1 MMKSRAIWALPA
13 LAALFLIAGCNGNK
27 AVIKGELKGAA
38 DTTVVVSRL
47 NVNKLEAVDTIRTDK
62 NGKFTCKENIPVGR
76 PQFYYL
82 SYNGRNFASL
92 VLLPKD
98 KITITADT
106 LGNATIEGSEETD
119 LMNQANATFNASQKS
134 FDSLSTLLAV
144 AVADTDIHS
153 LKRQMGQVYVNQ
165 KRNALREAMGHPFN
179 ISSVMVLYQ
188 QFGDLPIFA
197 DYRDGITFKSIRDSL
212 IKVYPKSEYV
222 AALGREITSR
232 MGTFELQNKI
242 RNAQQVS
249 FPEIEQPD
257 INAKMQKLSALEGK
271 VIVLFFWSYSQTDH
285 KFFNNDLKGIY
296 SKYHDRG
303 LEIYQVSLDID
314 KAEWASVVRA
324 QKIPWISVCDGLGN
338 YSPSVAAYN
347 ITKIPSLFLFGKDGV
362 IKARDIFDIAKLDS
376 SISGLL

>member
-1 MMKSRAIWALPA
+1 MRNRAILALPA
-13 LAALFLIAGCNGNK
+13 LAALLLIAGCNGNK
-27 AVIKGELKGAA
+27 AVIKGELEGAA

-47 NVNKLEAVDTIRTDK
+47 NVNQLQAVDTIRTDK
-62 NGKFTCKENIPVGR
+62 NGRFTCKESIPAGR

-98 KITITADT
+98 RITVKADT
-106 LGNATIEGSEETD
+106 LGNSTIEGSEETD
-119 LMNQANATFNASQKS
+119 LMNQANATFNSSLKS

-144 AVADTDIHS
+144 AVADTDVHS

-165 KRNALREAMGHPFN
+165 KRNALRQAMGHPFN
-179 ISSVMVLYQ
+179 ISSIMVLYQ

-197 DYRDGITFKSIRDSL
+197 DYRDAITFKSIHDSL
-212 IKVYPKSEYV
+212 MKVYPKSEYV
-222 AALGREITSR
+222 EALGSEIASR
-232 MGTFELQNKI
+232 MSNFELQNKLQ
-242 RNAQQVS
+242 NATQVS
-249 FPEIEQPD
+249 FPEIEMPD
-257 INAKMQKLSALEGK
+257 INAKMQKLSSLEGK
-271 VIVLFFWSYSQTDH
+271 VIVLFFWSYSQADH

-338 YSPSVAAYN
+338 DSPAVSAYN

-362 IKARDIFDIAKLDS
+362 IKARDIFDIAKLDGA
-376 SISGLL
+376 IGGLL